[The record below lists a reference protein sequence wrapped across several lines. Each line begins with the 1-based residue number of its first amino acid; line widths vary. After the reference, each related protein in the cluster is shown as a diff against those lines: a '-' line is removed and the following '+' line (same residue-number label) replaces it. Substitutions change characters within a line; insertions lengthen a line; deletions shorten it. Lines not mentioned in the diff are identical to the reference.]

1 MTETTVHINEKGRA
15 FEPGVTDDE
24 KTWAMLMHLSLLA
37 HLIVPYVSIVVAVI
51 MWLHK
56 KGESRY
62 IDDHGREVVN
72 FQITLL
78 IYSFVLP
85 IAVLLLGVITCGA
98 GLLLLIPAALLP
110 FVLGVVGMIMG
121 SMAANRGEYFRYP
134 MTIRFL
140 T

>member
-1 MTETTVHINEKGRA
+1 MTEGTVHINEQGRA

-24 KTWAMLMHLSLLA
+24 KTYALFLHLSLLA
-37 HLIVPYVSIVVAVI
+37 HLVVPYLSIVVAVLL
-51 MWLHK
+51 WLHK
-56 KGESRY
+56 KDQSRY

-78 IYSFVLP
+78 IYSIGLP
-85 IAVLLLGVITCGA
+85 IAAALIGLVTCGV
-98 GLLLLIPAALLP
+98 GMLLVIPAALLP

-121 SMAANRGEYFRYP
+121 AMAANRGEYFRYP

-140 T
+140 H